1 MELTQLLVDYQ
12 KRLRE
17 SSDSQQASEDNLR
30 KLSMEVDIIPSL
42 YSQEHINNEQ
52 GTSYVIYGQ
61 VSILKHEKEILVN
74 SEKRALDEVR
84 SLIERVHRL
93 QVICCHLFV
102 FQLGFNF
109 FYLSSLG
116 LIASTCIIPL
126 FSAAFVALL
135 HKHGDKCY
143 VIDNIGVSY
152 ISVYI
157 LVKSCP
163 LVV

>member
-42 YSQEHINNEQ
+42 YLQEHINNEQ

-93 QVICCHLFV
+93 QVICCHLFCFSLV
-102 FQLGFNF
+102 STF
-109 FYLSSLG
+109 FICHLW
-116 LIASTCIIPL
+116 I
-126 FSAAFVALL
+126 
-135 HKHGDKCY
+135 
-143 VIDNIGVSY
+143 
-152 ISVYI
+152 
-157 LVKSCP
+157 
-163 LVV
+163 